1 MVLNQYAASP
11 VHLRNC
17 FLPRQEPL
25 FPRAWLSGWAGTF
38 GVLGVMNSTL
48 LSPGYLALK
57 EHAAWMD
64 LSERGKIRM
73 TGDDRKRL
81 LHAMS
86 TNQVQKLEPGEGCY
100 VFFLNAQGRILADAN
115 IFVLEDSV
123 LLDTEPE
130 TRQKLREHLD
140 RYIIADDVTVEDVT
154 PSMATV
160 ALEGPEAED
169 FLKQHAAPVPLKA
182 HGTQLWGNRL
192 IARASSTGS
201 PGFLIFLPVTRG
213 KRGICWRN
221 FSLSGLGGELQP
233 LKLLERYAIENGRP
247 RYGEEIT
254 ERYLV
259 QETGQLQAV
268 NFEKGCYLGQEI
280 VERVRSRAQIHR
292 LLRRVEIDTKEAPEA
307 GAKFQ
312 SGAEEAGEVVSAVF
326 SPALHKVV
334 ALAYVRTRFS
344 EPGTALILGDTPA
357 IVGKF

>member
-57 EHAAWMD
+57 EHAAWID

-130 TRQKLREHLD
+130 TRQKLREHMD

-182 HGTQLWGNRL
+182 YGTRLWGNRL

-201 PGFLIFLPVTRG
+201 QGFLIFLPHEE
-213 KRGICWRN
+213 KEDLLAQ
-221 FSLSGLGGELQP
+221 FSLSGLGEATAA
-233 LKLLERYAIENGRP
+233 EARTVRIENGSP

-292 LLRRVEIDTKEAPEA
+292 LLRRVEIDTKEAPES

-312 SGAEEAGEVVSAVF
+312 AGAEDAGEVVSAVF
-326 SPALHKVV
+326 SPALDKVV
-334 ALAYVRTRFS
+334 ALAYIRTRFS
-344 EPGTALILGDTPA
+344 
-357 IVGKF
+357 